1 MAGNAILKDGELV
14 NDRYGVDLD
23 KLVQDDRIGI
33 LRTSEALN
41 FKLINCV

>member
-1 MAGNAILKDGELV
+1 MAGNAILKDGELA

-33 LRTSEALN
+33 VRSSEARN
-41 FKLINCV
+41 Y